1 LQTEFATYH
10 AIKSVDSKKA
20 LLYKAENAATDVDC
34 AFICKYGE
42 KTNGCDLFFF
52 ENEICYMGKT
62 SQTGEVGVNPVNATI
77 YMTQGKFQKSPPQA
91 ILGSEILDIFSVE
104 Y

>member
-1 LQTEFATYH
+1 MQTEFATYH

-62 SQTGEVGVNPVNATI
+62 SQTGEVGVNPVDATI
-77 YMTQGKFQKSPPQA
+77 YMTQGKVRVF
-91 ILGSEILDIFSVE
+91 
-104 Y
+104 

>member
-1 LQTEFATYH
+1 MTKPNNLYSGISEKLQTEFATYH

-20 LLYKAENAATDVDC
+20 LLYKAENAENEVDC

-52 ENEICYMGKT
+52 ENEICYLGKS
-62 SQTGEVGVNPVNATI
+62 SQTGAIGGNPVNATI
-77 YMTQGKFQKSPPQA
+77 YMTQGK
-91 ILGSEILDIFSVE
+91 L
-104 Y
+104 

>member
-1 LQTEFATYH
+1 MQTEFATYH